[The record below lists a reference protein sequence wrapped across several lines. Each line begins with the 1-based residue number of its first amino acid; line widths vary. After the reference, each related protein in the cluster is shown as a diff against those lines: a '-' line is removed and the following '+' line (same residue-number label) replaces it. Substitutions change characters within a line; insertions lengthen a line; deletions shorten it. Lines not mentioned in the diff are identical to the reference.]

1 MFEGSVKIWINKA
14 KDVGREWSYEQE
26 NEDQVN
32 GLEIVKEPNCD
43 NSYSGVITLMVR
55 EHPKGFGPRE
65 VYFPIKF

>member
-1 MFEGSVKIWINKA
+1 M
-14 KDVGREWSYEQE
+14 GREWSYEQE